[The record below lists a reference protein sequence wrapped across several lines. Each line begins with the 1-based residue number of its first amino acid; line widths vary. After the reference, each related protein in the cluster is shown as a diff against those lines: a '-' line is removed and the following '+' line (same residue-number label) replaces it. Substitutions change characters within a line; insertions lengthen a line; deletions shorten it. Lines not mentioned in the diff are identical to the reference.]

1 MKKVTFFIIPFLSIT
16 LLGCNPS
23 STSEESSYLS
33 YSDEVK
39 NISLIGDVTGSDAI
53 TDTSEMTVG
62 GCDLG
67 YPMYDESREV
77 MLNFY
82 GDSFDTPVQSG
93 RWRSNTVSKST
104 DFDLSDGMSIDSFI
118 SSPSG
123 IAKPCIEGH
132 HSDKYEM
139 TKIPT
144 GAIAIDGVYY
154 MFYFSKYSW
163 NVSSDHSMNYG
174 GCIKSSDGGEN
185 WTRVYDLSWA
195 DHVVDNDKLDQ
206 GKVNDIQVLM
216 NESVDLERDGGSVNL
231 VHHEGYRFTEIYPYM
246 GNDGYVYLF
255 GMGGYRSS
263 YISLARVKV
272 NNFEVFDQ
280 YEYLIGYDDKTPKWL
295 SGRSG
300 LDYLSTHYEEGYC
313 LESTGSEMSL
323 CYNKTKKCYMLF
335 MGSNSSRTYGATYF
349 TSTNL
354 YGPYNRHGSLV
365 LPASSELLPI
375 NSIYAPMV
383 NDKWMED
390 DGLTFYMMVSA
401 WMPYYNPKLF
411 KVELW

>member
-1 MKKVTFFIIPFLSIT
+1 MKKKLLFIIP
-16 LLGCNPS
+16 LLALALPGCDNAS
-23 STSEESSYLS
+23 SSEEESYLS

-39 NISLIGDVTGSDAI
+39 NISLIGDVTGASAT
-53 TDTSEMTVG
+53 TDTTEMTVG

-67 YPMYDESREV
+67 YPMYDSQRKV
-77 MLNFY
+77 MLNFF
-82 GDSFDTPVQSG
+82 GDSFDTPSQGG
-93 RWRSNTVSKST
+93 RWRSDTVSKST
-104 DFDLSDGMSIDSFI
+104 DFDLSDGLSIDSFI

-123 IAKPCIEGH
+123 IAKACIEGH
-132 HSDKYEM
+132 HTDKYEM

-144 GAIAIDGVYY
+144 GAIEIDGDYY

-163 NVSSDHSMNYG
+163 NVSNVHSMNYG
-174 GCIKSSDGGEN
+174 GCIKSTDGGQS
-185 WTRVYDLSWA
+185 WSRVYDLSWA
-195 DHVVDNDKLDQ
+195 DHVVDDSKLEQ
-206 GKVNDIQVLM
+206 AKVSDIQVLM
-216 NESVDLERDGGSVNL
+216 NETVDLERDGGNVDL
-231 VHHEGYRFTEIYPYM
+231 AHHEGYRFTEIFPYM

-272 NNFEVFDQ
+272 TDFEIFDK

-295 SGRSG
+295 TGREG
-300 LDYLSTHYEEGYC
+300 LDYLSANYEEGYC

-335 MGSNSSRTYGATYF
+335 MGSNSSRQYGATYF
-349 TSTNL
+349 TSNNL
-354 YGPYNRHGSLV
+354 YGPYNRHGSLI
-365 LPASSELLPI
+365 LPSNSELLPKD
-375 NSIYAPMV
+375 SLYAPMV
-383 NDKWMED
+383 NDMWMED
-390 DGLTFYMMVSA
+390 DGLTFYMMVST